1 MTTFETI
8 LYSTDNGVATI
19 TLNRPDRYNAFNE
32 IMIQETSEAVKTAG
46 RDDAVRALV
55 LTGAGKAFSS
65 GHDLYEMQAL
75 TQDATNS
82 NVISEHLRS
91 GYNALVT
98 RLRTLEKPVL
108 GAING
113 LAVGAGASVAL
124 ACDLRLCSEQ
134 AAFVFAGF
142 VNIGLIPDS
151 GGTFMLPRLV
161 GMARA
166 FELAILADSHNPVNA
181 SQALALGL
189 VARVVPADE
198 LAKETL
204 VLAHKL
210 AQLPTRAIGL
220 TKRALNRSWD
230 NTLAE
235 ALELEAQLQGV
246 AGTTHDF
253 KEGVAAFIEKRQ
265 PHFRGS

>member
-1 MTTFETI
+1 MTFETI
-8 LYSTDNGVATI
+8 LYSTDDGVATI
-19 TLNRPDRYNAFNE
+19 TLNRPERYNAFNDT
-32 IMIQETSEAVKTAG
+32 MIRETIEAVKTAG
-46 RDDAVRALV
+46 RDEAVRALA

-65 GHDLYEMQAL
+65 GQDLYEMQVL
-75 TQDATNS
+75 TQGTGAAS
-82 NVISEHLRS
+82 VISDHLRS

-98 RLRTLEKPVL
+98 RLRTLEKPVV

-124 ACDLRLCSEQ
+124 ACDLRLCSDQ
-134 AAFVFAGF
+134 AEFVFAGF
-142 VNIGLIPDS
+142 VNIGLIPDG

-161 GMARA
+161 GPARA
-166 FELAILADSHNPVNA
+166 FELAILADSHNPVSA
-181 SQALALGL
+181 QQALALGL
-189 VARVVPADE
+189 VSKVVPADE
-198 LAKETL
+198 LAGEIHT
-204 VLAHKL
+204 LAHRL

-220 TKRALNRSWD
+220 TKRALNRAWD

-235 ALELEAQLQGV
+235 SLELEAQLQGV

-265 PHFRGS
+265 PQFRGS

>member
-1 MTTFETI
+1 MTYEAI
-8 LYSTDNGVATI
+8 LYNAADGVATI

-32 IMIQETSEAVKTAG
+32 TMIQETIDAVKTAG
-46 RDDAVRALV
+46 RDDGVRALV

-65 GHDLYEMQAL
+65 GQDLREMQAL
-75 TQDATNS
+75 TQDARNGS
-82 NVISEHLRS
+82 VISDHLRS

-98 RLRTLEKPVL
+98 RLRTVEKPVI

-113 LAVGAGASVAL
+113 LAVGAGSSVAL
-124 ACDLRLCSEQ
+124 ACDVRLCSEQ
-134 AAFVFAGF
+134 AAFVFAAF
-142 VNIGLIPDS
+142 VNIGLIPDG
-151 GGTFMLPRLV
+151 GGTFMLTRLV

-166 FELAILADSHNPVNA
+166 FELAILADSQNPVDA
-181 SQALALGL
+181 PKALALGL
-189 VARVVPADE
+189 VVKVVPADALMSE
-198 LAKETL
+198 AN
-204 VLAHKL
+204 VLAHRL

-235 ALELEAQLQGV
+235 ALELEAQLQGI
-246 AGTTHDF
+246 AGSTHDF